1 MLIWFSDIVILTMG
15 SILIQLDDIT
25 LASLNR
31 IAPVAKRQRAEFI
44 RQAVKEA
51 IRKREYEQIREAY
64 LQQPDSEAEADDW
77 SNAEEWKP

>member
-1 MLIWFSDIVILTMG
+1 MLIWFSDIVRLVMA

-64 LQQPDSEAEADDW
+64 LQQPDSEAEVDDW